1 MIANSTVDT
10 DTDGSSNHL
19 DVDADN
25 DGFFDLV
32 EAGGDDVNSDGIV
45 DGWIDSDGDGI
56 ADIVDVDSTGGE
68 DADGDGIDDFA
79 DADFVGLADSD
90 GDGIVDL
97 FDTDTQG
104 TGYLPILTFGAPIDL
119 TVLPDSDGNGVS
131 DVVDFNEGSTEIRT
145 GLHGYGCAI
154 NGSGGS
160 NDPMLALLGLLAA
173 GGVAMRRRRAI
184 RTGNRA
190 S

>member
-32 EAGGDDVNSDGIV
+32 EAGGDDVNS
-45 DGWIDSDGDGI
+45 
-56 ADIVDVDSTGGE
+56 
-68 DADGDGIDDFA
+68 
-79 DADFVGLADSD
+79 
-90 GDGIVDL
+90 DGIVDL

-145 GLHGYGCAI
+145 GLQGYGCAI